1 MTSLYAD
8 VCLLRMVVALFGLLS
23 GPPSLYPLSLSGWL
37 LAQHRCGAL
46 QGGSLERKSRPS
58 SGEFPSSK
66 QHCSL
71 DFVLRNDEG
80 ESSSWPGM
88 YIDLNQGDQA
98 TPVLGSKLRG
108 NPDLTSEGGRG
119 HPPNTP
125 QPSLKESNQRGRKG
139 EAKKDS

>member
-1 MTSLYAD
+1 MVLPPFTPSRSL
-8 VCLLRMVVALFGLLS
+8 VGCLLNIVPAHYREAHWSEKAVPLAGRSHNRNNIAHLTLFCEMTRVRAARGLVCTS
-23 GPPSLYPLSLSGWL
+23 TSI
-37 LAQHRCGAL
+37 
-46 QGGSLERKSRPS
+46 K
-58 SGEFPSSK
+58 
-66 QHCSL
+66 
-71 DFVLRNDEG
+71 
-80 ESSSWPGM
+80 
-88 YIDLNQGDQA
+88 GDQA